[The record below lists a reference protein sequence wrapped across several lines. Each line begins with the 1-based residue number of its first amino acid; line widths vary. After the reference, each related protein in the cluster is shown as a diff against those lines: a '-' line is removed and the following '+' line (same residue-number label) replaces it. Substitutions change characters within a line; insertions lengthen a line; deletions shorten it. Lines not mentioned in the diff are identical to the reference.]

1 MATHYGATGAL
12 FKVLD
17 LKMAKI
23 LIIEDEAAIRQLL
36 RFSLEPAG
44 FSVTEA
50 ENTDLAFQ
58 AVKKNKPDLILV
70 DWMLPGLSG
79 VEFIKQLKAKEST
92 RHIPVILLTAR
103 AEENNKLQGF
113 DAGADDYVTKPFS
126 PAELIARIKTILR
139 RGILVSPEG
148 LIQLGKIKLNTES
161 HEVSVNNSILSLS
174 PIEYRLLLFFI
185 KHPNKVF
192 TRNQLLD
199 NIWENNADITDR
211 SVDVHIRRL
220 RNRLKPFG
228 VEDYIQTVRGAG
240 YQMVGN

>member
-1 MATHYGATGAL
+1 
-12 FKVLD
+12 
-17 LKMAKI
+17 MAKI

-36 RFSLEPAG
+36 HFSLEPAG
-44 FSVTEA
+44 FSITEA
-50 ENTDLAFQ
+50 ENTDLGFQ
-58 AVKKNKPDLILV
+58 AIKKNKPDLILV

-79 VEFIKQLKAKEST
+79 VEFIKQLKAKEAT
-92 RHIPVILLTAR
+92 RHIPIILLTAR

-148 LIQLGKIKLNTES
+148 LIQLGKIKLNTEA
-161 HEVSVNNSILSLS
+161 HEVSINNTILNLS

-199 NIWENNADITDR
+199 NVWENNPDITDR